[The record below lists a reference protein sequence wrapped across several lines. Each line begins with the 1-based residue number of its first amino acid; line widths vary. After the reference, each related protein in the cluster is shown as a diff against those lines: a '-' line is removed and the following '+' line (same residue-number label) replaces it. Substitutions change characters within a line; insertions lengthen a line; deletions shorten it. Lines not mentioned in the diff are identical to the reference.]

1 MRISLLLLA
10 ILAASSCVLPT
21 DACGC
26 PPAVGVG
33 VVAGK
38 VIRGDRSPVINASV
52 RIEARARG
60 CSDPL
65 GDVIVG
71 LREVRTNAAGD
82 YVMHVMTS
90 IPTDS
95 ACIRLVAR
103 APTESADS
111 IVAERIRMRLVPNYG
126 TRQRRDSLRVDFQLP

>member
-10 ILAASSCVLPT
+10 IFVASACVLPT

-26 PPAVGVG
+26 TPAVGVG
-33 VVAGK
+33 VIAGK
-38 VIRGDRSPVINASV
+38 VSRGDQSPVTSASV

-65 GDVIVG
+65 GDAIVG
-71 LREVRTNAAGD
+71 LTEVRTNTAGE
-82 YVMHVMTS
+82 YVMQVMTW

-95 ACIRLVAR
+95 ACI
-103 APTESADS
+103 
-111 IVAERIRMRLVPNYG
+111 
-126 TRQRRDSLRVDFQLP
+126 